1 MDTKQPPL
9 STDTSVYRNPWS
21 PRELSTNI
29 KEMGEEVTFDQAVT
43 PPEDLRLNYRGLA
56 IVNHL
61 RENNASRSRYLE
73 QLEISLGNS
82 RRHCNTPEA
91 VMNDVL
97 GDGNCAYRA
106 IVLGLEQLELS
117 NTPASERQSV
127 SIMNDN
133 DEVLDVVRSMKNSMF
148 DTMMLAVTGVDLAI
162 DGDHA
167 AECRLLTLE
176 GYNRATYLELLEY
189 FNDPGFR
196 EPHHLGVITPS
207 RTTATVGW
215 MR

>member
-1 MDTKQPPL
+1 
-9 STDTSVYRNPWS
+9 
-21 PRELSTNI
+21 
-29 KEMGEEVTFDQAVT
+29 MGEEVAFDQAVT

-56 IVNHL
+56 IVKHL

-73 QLEISLGNS
+73 QSEMSLGNS
-82 RRHCNTPEA
+82 RRPCNTPEA

-97 GDGNCAYRA
+97 GDGNCAYRVIA
-106 IVLGLEQLELS
+106 PGLDQLELS

-133 DEVLDVVRSMKNSMF
+133 DEVLSVVRSIKNSMF

-167 AECRLLTLE
+167 AEVV
-176 GYNRATYLELLEY
+176 
-189 FNDPGFR
+189 F
-196 EPHHLGVITPS
+196 
-207 RTTATVGW
+207 
-215 MR
+215 